1 MGEGSGSVMMPGA
14 GGGGGQLLNFL
25 ALQLPAKG
33 NNTASGDKEE
43 ARWLW
48 FLQILLN
55 LCEGQ

>member
-1 MGEGSGSVMMPGA
+1 MGEGSGGSMMPG
-14 GGGGGQLLNFL
+14 GESGGQLLNFS

-48 FLQILLN
+48 FLQILLS
-55 LCEGQ
+55 LWEGQ